1 LQIKLGLIKKI
12 VKALDTESAAFQYL
26 RQMFPNCQNAKLKE
40 GIFVG
45 PQIRKI
51 VKDPQFEEKLN
62 HIELSAS
69 HDFLGNKKA
78 ENYEET
84 IKESIRRDV
93 VKRRFQIKRV
103 S

>member
-1 LQIKLGLIKKI
+1 LQIKLGLIKKLSRLWI
-12 VKALDTESAAFQYL
+12 QRVLLFSTLDKCFQ
-26 RQMFPNCQNAKLKE
+26 NCQNAKLKE

>member
-40 GIFVG
+40 GICVG

-69 HDFLGNKKA
+69 HDFLGNKKT
-78 ENYEET
+78 ENYEEI
-84 IKESIRRDV
+84 IKESTRRS
-93 VKRRFQIKRV
+93 KETL
-103 S
+103 SN

>member
-40 GIFVG
+40 GICVG

-51 VKDPQFEEKLN
+51 VKDPQFEEKLSFKN
-62 HIELSAS
+62 VT
-69 HDFLGNKKA
+69 HDFLGNKKT
-78 ENYEET
+78 ENYEEI
-84 IKESIRRDV
+84 IKESTRRS
-93 VKRRFQIKRV
+93 KETL
-103 S
+103 SN